1 MFGVLGAVCVPGSV
15 VCCCCV
21 LGGGG
26 GLCIVSASG
35 PLL

>member
-1 MFGVLGAVCVPGSV
+1 MFGVLEAVCVPGSV